1 MSLLKEGQQEPDLD
15 MQDEQEGKA
24 VASVLFCAA
33 TRGNSHKNCD
43 FTHALFSQ
51 ALECCTLP
59 EIQFSLSPT
68 CALSLVF

>member
-24 VASVLFCAA
+24 VASVLFFAA

-43 FTHALFSQ
+43 YSCLLLTGS
-51 ALECCTLP
+51 
-59 EIQFSLSPT
+59 
-68 CALSLVF
+68 